1 MIFSLISSDVAM
13 LLRLKT
19 VGSTLELVDEE
30 RWFLKLGKKQRVEML
45 CYPAARCRWY
55 LHTKSLG
62 DGGEYLS

>member
-1 MIFSLISSDVAM
+1 MMFSLIFSDVAM

-30 RWFLKLGKKQRVEML
+30 RWFLMQGMWVEML